1 MAAELRLVE
10 LATATHTGRVRDH
23 NEDRALAADHLIAVA
38 DGMGGAKAGE
48 VAAQMAIDH
57 LEEVGGRRDEGA
69 LRVAVEAA
77 NRAIHQS
84 ARSDPERAGMGTTI
98 TAARLH
104 DGVVDLAHVGDSRAY
119 LWRDGGLRRLTDDHS
134 IVGEM
139 VRDGQ
144 LSEEDAESHPHRNVI
159 TRALGA
165 EPAIRVDTP
174 SESLADGDVLMLCS
188 DGLTSQVRDE
198 EIAAVLADAPTLQ
211 EAAERLVELANAA
224 GGLDNVTVVLA
235 RAGSEVAAGAGDGP
249 ATAPIRLPVDRVAA
263 TPDGRPPRG
272 VLTPVPRRHHGLRPL
287 VVAVVVVA
295 LLIAGG
301 LSWLWSRTFA
311 VDGRDGR
318 VAVARGFPVEIGG
331 LDLQTTWQDT
341 GLNAGTVAAAE
352 PDALG
357 SSALGRGEAVL
368 RATRLVWTYGVPSPV
383 VIEAPPPETP
393 AQPSAGAS
401 P

>member
-1 MAAELRLVE
+1 
-10 LATATHTGRVRDH
+10 
-23 NEDRALAADHLIAVA
+23 
-38 DGMGGAKAGE
+38 
-48 VAAQMAIDH
+48 
-57 LEEVGGRRDEGA
+57 
-69 LRVAVEAA
+69 
-77 NRAIHQS
+77 
-84 ARSDPERAGMGTTI
+84 MGTTV

-134 IVGEM
+134 VVGEM
-139 VRDGQ
+139 MRDGR

-174 SESLADGDVLMLCS
+174 SESLAGGDVLLVCS

-198 EIAAVLADAPTLQ
+198 EIAAVLADAPALQ
-211 EAAERLVELANAA
+211 DAADRLVELANAA
-224 GGLDNVTVVLA
+224 GGVDNVTVVLA
-235 RAGSEVAAGAGDGP
+235 RAGSDAAPGPGDGRT
-249 ATAPIRLPVDRVAA
+249 TAPIRLPVDRVGAA
-263 TPDGRPPRG
+263 PSGRPPKG
-272 VLTPVPRRHHGLRPL
+272 VLTPVPRRRHGLRPL

-311 VDGRDGR
+311 VEDRDGR
-318 VAVARGFPVEIGG
+318 VAVARGFPVEIAG

-341 GLNAGTVAAAE
+341 GLDAGTVAAAE
-352 PDALG
+352 SDALG

-383 VIEAPPPETP
+383 VIEAPPPDTP
-393 AQPSAGAS
+393 VEPSGGTS